1 LIFESEF
8 CVLSFDRRPTFP
20 TTRITLIHAARS
32 GSGAQAEEALSTLC
46 RAYWYPIYAY
56 VRRLGYPPDEA
67 EDLTQGFFARVIEKR
82 YLRDFQRERGRF
94 RSFLL
99 TALKHFI
106 ANERDWARA
115 QKRGGTR
122 PLLPLDDVLRT
133 AEGRY
138 TIEPRDDETPE
149 RIFERQWAMAVLTRV
164 QDRLH
169 EDAEHTGKRA
179 QFDRLKGLLIGE
191 DADLGYRALA
201 AELGTT
207 EGALKV
213 TVHRLRQRFKELLRD
228 EIAHTVAHP
237 EEVGDEL
244 RYLLT
249 ALRGPHL

>member
-1 LIFESEF
+1 MPH
-8 CVLSFDRRPTFP
+8 DPRRPAFP
-20 TTRITLIHAARS
+20 TTRITLIHAARN
-32 GSGAQAEEALSTLC
+32 GSGTQAEEALSTLC

-56 VRRLGYPPDEA
+56 VRRLGYSPDEA
-67 EDLTQGFFARVIEKR
+67 EDLTQGFFTRVIEKQ

-115 QKRGGTR
+115 LKRGGTR
-122 PLLPLDDVLRT
+122 PPLPLDDVLRT

-138 TIEPRDDETPE
+138 TIELRDEETPE

-169 EDAEHTGKRA
+169 EEAEHTGKRA

-191 DADLGYRALA
+191 GDDIGYRALA

-237 EEVGDEL
+237 DETGDEL

-249 ALRGPHL
+249 ALRGQGL

>member
-1 LIFESEF
+1 MPHDSP
-8 CVLSFDRRPTFP
+8 RRPTFP

-56 VRRLGYPPDEA
+56 VRRLGYAAEEA
-67 EDLTQGFFARVIEKR
+67 EDLTQGFFTRVLEKH

-99 TALKHFI
+99 TALKHFV

-115 QKRGGTR
+115 QKRGGAR
-122 PLLPLDDVLRT
+122 PPLPLDDVLPT

-138 TIEPRDDETPE
+138 TIEPRDDDTPE

-169 EDAEHTGKRA
+169 AEAERSGKRA
-179 QFDRLKGLLIGE
+179 QFDRLKGLLVGE
-191 DADLGYRALA
+191 DNDIGYRALA

-213 TVHRLRQRFKELLRD
+213 TMHRLRQRFKELLRA
-228 EIAHTVAHP
+228 EIAHTVAHQ

-244 RYLLT
+244 RYLFT
-249 ALRGPHL
+249 ALRG